1 MSKPSVPSDVKKIID
16 AINKKY
22 GENTTHFLS
31 EEHEMKIDTWST
43 GSLMLDLA
51 LGRNGYPK
59 GYIMEIYGESMG
71 GKTTLSM
78 LGIASFQREQLMLAS
93 MEPDHQERFCLFI
106 DAEHTFDPKL
116 AREYGVDLDRLIYVD
131 PKTAENA
138 IDILEAYIRSDRV
151 GLAVVD
157 SVPALVPSKIS
168 ESSIEQQT
176 MGLLAR
182 MMSTTM
188 MKITGPAKLH
198 DCSVIFINQVREK
211 IGVMYG
217 DPTTT
222 PGGKALPF
230 YSSVRL
236 HVRAGEKIKN
246 GDDVIGHFMNVRVV
260 KNKFAVPFKK
270 AVFPLVYG
278 VGVDR
283 VDEVAQMSKLAGL
296 VRQAGAWIRYEDE
309 SGELIKIDDV
319 EMKFNG
325 HNKFVEGLRENP
337 KLLAALENTLR
348 GVEVEAE
355 DAEVE
360 DEDTIPENQA

>member
-1 MSKPSVPSDVKKIID
+1 MSKPSVPTDIKKLID
-16 AINKKY
+16 GINKKY
-22 GENTTHFLS
+22 GENTTQFLS
-31 EEHEMKIDTWST
+31 EEYEMKIDTWST

-59 GYIMEIYGESMG
+59 GYILELYGESMG

-78 LGIASFQREQLMLAS
+78 LGIASYQREQLMLSS
-93 MEPDHQERFCLFI
+93 MEPDHKERYCLFI

-116 AREYGVDLDRLIYVD
+116 AREYGVDLDRLIYVS

-138 IDILEAYIRSDRV
+138 IDILEAYIRSGSV

-217 DPTTT
+217 NPETT
-222 PGGKALPF
+222 PGGRALPF
-230 YSSVRL
+230 YASVRL
-236 HVRAGEKIKN
+236 NIRAGEKIKV

-270 AVFPLVYG
+270 AVFPLIYG
-278 VGVDR
+278 VGVDK

-309 SGELIKIDDV
+309 QGEVIVIDGV

-325 HNKFVEGLRENP
+325 HNKFVEALRDTP
-337 KLLAALENTLR
+337 KLMAALEGTLR
-348 GVEVEAE
+348 GVELEAP